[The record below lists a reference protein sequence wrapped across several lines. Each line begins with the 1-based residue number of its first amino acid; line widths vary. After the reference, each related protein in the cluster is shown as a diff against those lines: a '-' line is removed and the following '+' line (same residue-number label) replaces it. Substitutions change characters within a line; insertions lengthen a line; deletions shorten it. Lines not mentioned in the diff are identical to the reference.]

1 MTRCGSW
8 RTVTRASGIDLKKN
22 DGIRRTYARR
32 LDRVG
37 NPTLVRCSFGR
48 SDQQPTPI
56 PDGIPVDSSSQSAL
70 TNGVNTYGN

>member
-8 RTVTRASGIDLKKN
+8 CTVTRASGIDLKKN

-37 NPTLVRCSFGR
+37 NPTSTFGARSVVRTSNR
-48 SDQQPTPI
+48 PQYRTVYPSIRPP
-56 PDGIPVDSSSQSAL
+56 
-70 TNGVNTYGN
+70 NRR

>member
-8 RTVTRASGIDLKKN
+8 CTVTRASGIDLKKN

-37 NPTLVRCSFGR
+37 NPTFGACSVVRTSNCV
-48 SDQQPTPI
+48 PI
-56 PDGIPVDSSSQSAL
+56 PEGGDERSQYL
-70 TNGVNTYGN
+70 R